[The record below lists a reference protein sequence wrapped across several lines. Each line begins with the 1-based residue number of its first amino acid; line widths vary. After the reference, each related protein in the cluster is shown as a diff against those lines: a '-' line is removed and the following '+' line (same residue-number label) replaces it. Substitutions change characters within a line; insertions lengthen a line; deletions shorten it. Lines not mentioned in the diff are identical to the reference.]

1 MFGLFNKKLEL
12 HAPVSGNVIEITE
25 VNDPVFSQKMMG
37 EGFAI
42 KPTNGEINS
51 PINGR
56 VKSIF
61 PTLHAVA
68 LETTGGQE
76 MLLHIGIDTVELQG
90 EGFQSSLTEG
100 QKIKIGDPL
109 VQVDLAVLAEK
120 GKDNVIVVVLPEL
133 KDKQVIVQTGE
144 KQSGEVA
151 AILR

>member
-1 MFGLFNKKLEL
+1 MFGLFNKKVEL

-37 EGFAI
+37 DGFAV
-42 KPTNGEINS
+42 KPTAGQINS

-68 LETTGGQE
+68 LETDDGQE
-76 MLLHIGIDTVELQG
+76 MLLHIGIDTVELNG
-90 EGFQSSLTEG
+90 EGFQSNLIEG

-120 GKDNVIVVVLPEL
+120 GKDNVIIIVLPEL

-151 AILR
+151 AILK

>member
-1 MFGLFNKKLEL
+1 
-12 HAPVSGNVIEITE
+12 
-25 VNDPVFSQKMMG
+25 
-37 EGFAI
+37 
-42 KPTNGEINS
+42 INS

-68 LETTGGQE
+68 LETTEGQE

-109 VQVDLAVLAEK
+109 VQVDLAVLAEN

-133 KDKQVIVQTGE
+133 KDKQVSVQTGE